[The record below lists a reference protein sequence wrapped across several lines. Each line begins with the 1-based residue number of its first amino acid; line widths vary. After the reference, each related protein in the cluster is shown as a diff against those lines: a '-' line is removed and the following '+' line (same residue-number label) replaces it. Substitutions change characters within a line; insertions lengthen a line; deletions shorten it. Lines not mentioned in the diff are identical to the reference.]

1 MASPR
6 LAPAPSLDLASLRL
20 DAGAVLFGR
29 LDSPLEG
36 SAPEPGALARCLHVT
51 VRLEGD
57 GGVSRATT
65 ACRARAHDAYDP
77 DDPSDDRSRWWR
89 SVVTPFHDARPRPSP
104 GPVAPAVA
112 RDFALQL
119 DDAEV
124 GARGVLTVAVSP
136 EARRAC
142 VLLREPFEIARAAHE
157 LPPRRLPSVV
167 DACGAAYA
175 ETLLSAEP
183 RASLGIFPP
192 SLILFVTCGALLAL
206 LAAAVSSPA
215 VAFRLAEAAYRIRRR
230 VSAAA
235 ERWHAAVS
243 ERATRLARPPL
254 PLRRPRGSK
263 APLGAWRVRRLLR
276 ERSAGRPPFPPRGSR
291 REARRSSPEPMDLL
305 EDDDGFLFDAQATW
319 ALRAAVA
326 DVEDVEDVDA
336 SPGGEGARGRERRE
350 EPLAFDET
358 ALGSGKNE
366 KTKKRSLVRAFLG
379 APPTRPRGFEHLWPH
394 TCAARDSGGWDS
406 TSSCAMT
413 DVPSGTRVIRAGHES
428 SARNASST
436 LKKKTS
442 SRDGF
447 ETPETC
453 FAVAYGRAFSG
464 NAEPEERHD
473 VRRARVMARLEPEE
487 RLESGDP
494 GSPDTAGNAGDGPFL
509 VRMFGGRADAAPADA
524 DLRVL
529 AEDVFRAGAF
539 GDATVVSV
547 ADGAPDLR
555 LRVRFGAE
563 AAATQ
568 TRSSR
573 SSPKNAPAH
582 DPFIAAFG
590 DKRGRA
596 RRRTSA
602 AFEFRG
608 VSESP
613 MHFAGLDAATG
624 EWRRARAGRRAEE

>member
-112 RDFALQL
+112 RDFTLQL

-142 VLLREPFEIARAAHE
+142 VLLREPFEIARTAHE

-192 SLILFVTCGALLAL
+192 FLILFVTCGALLAL

-230 VSAAA
+230 VSAAG

-243 ERATRLARPPL
+243 ERATRLARPPRCGVRAAR
-254 PLRRPRGSK
+254 RRPSARGASGGCS
-263 APLGAWRVRRLLR
+263 ASEAQGDRL
-276 ERSAGRPPFPPRGSR
+276 S
-291 REARRSSPEPMDLL
+291 
-305 EDDDGFLFDAQATW
+305 
-319 ALRAAVA
+319 LRAARA
-326 DVEDVEDVDA
+326 AKLDA
-336 SPGGEGARGRERRE
+336 SRSRWTCSRTTTGSCSTRRRRGR
-350 EPLAFDET
+350 
-358 ALGSGKNE
+358 
-366 KTKKRSLVRAFLG
+366 
-379 APPTRPRGFEHLWPH
+379 
-394 TCAARDSGGWDS
+394 
-406 TSSCAMT
+406 
-413 DVPSGTRVIRAGHES
+413 
-428 SARNASST
+428 
-436 LKKKTS
+436 
-442 SRDGF
+442 
-447 ETPETC
+447 
-453 FAVAYGRAFSG
+453 
-464 NAEPEERHD
+464 
-473 VRRARVMARLEPEE
+473 
-487 RLESGDP
+487 
-494 GSPDTAGNAGDGPFL
+494 
-509 VRMFGGRADAAPADA
+509 
-524 DLRVL
+524 
-529 AEDVFRAGAF
+529 
-539 GDATVVSV
+539 
-547 ADGAPDLR
+547 
-555 LRVRFGAE
+555 
-563 AAATQ
+563 
-568 TRSSR
+568 
-573 SSPKNAPAH
+573 
-582 DPFIAAFG
+582 
-590 DKRGRA
+590 
-596 RRRTSA
+596 
-602 AFEFRG
+602 
-608 VSESP
+608 
-613 MHFAGLDAATG
+613 
-624 EWRRARAGRRAEE
+624 

>member
-1 MASPR
+1 V
-6 LAPAPSLDLASLRL
+6 DL
-20 DAGAVLFGR
+20 F
-29 LDSPLEG
+29 
-36 SAPEPGALARCLHVT
+36 
-51 VRLEGD
+51 
-57 GGVSRATT
+57 
-65 ACRARAHDAYDP
+65 
-77 DDPSDDRSRWWR
+77 
-89 SVVTPFHDARPRPSP
+89 
-104 GPVAPAVA
+104 
-112 RDFALQL
+112 
-119 DDAEV
+119 
-124 GARGVLTVAVSP
+124 
-136 EARRAC
+136 
-142 VLLREPFEIARAAHE
+142 
-157 LPPRRLPSVV
+157 
-167 DACGAAYA
+167 
-175 ETLLSAEP
+175 
-183 RASLGIFPP
+183 
-192 SLILFVTCGALLAL
+192 
-206 LAAAVSSPA
+206 
-215 VAFRLAEAAYRIRRR
+215 
-230 VSAAA
+230 
-235 ERWHAAVS
+235 
-243 ERATRLARPPL
+243 
-254 PLRRPRGSK
+254 
-263 APLGAWRVRRLLR
+263 
-276 ERSAGRPPFPPRGSR
+276 
-291 REARRSSPEPMDLL
+291 

-326 DVEDVEDVDA
+326 DVEDVDA
-336 SPGGEGARGRERRE
+336 SPGGEGARGRECRE
-350 EPLAFDET
+350 EPLAFET
-358 ALGSGKNE
+358 ALGSGKNG
-366 KTKKRSLVRAFLG
+366 KRSLVRAFLG
-379 APPTRPRGFEHLWPH
+379 APPTRPRGFEHLWPQ
-394 TCAARDSGGWDS
+394 TRAARDSSGWDS

-428 SARNASST
+428 SARNASSR
-436 LKKKTS
+436 KTS

-473 VRRARVMARLEPEE
+473 VRRARVMARLEPE

-573 SSPKNAPAH
+573 GSPKNAPAH

-613 MHFAGLDAATG
+613 MRFAELDAATG
-624 EWRRARAGRRAEE
+624 EWRRARPGRRAEE

>member
-192 SLILFVTCGALLAL
+192 SLILFVFVTCGALLAL

-276 ERSAGRPPFPPRGSR
+276 ERSAGRPPFPPRGSI
-291 REARRSSPEPMDLL
+291 EIEPTDLL

-326 DVEDVEDVDA
+326 DVEDVDA
-336 SPGGEGARGRERRE
+336 SPGGEGARGRE
-350 EPLAFDET
+350 LLKNET
-358 ALGSGKNE
+358 ALGSGKNG
-366 KTKKRSLVRAFLG
+366 KRSLVRAFLG

-394 TCAARDSGGWDS
+394 TCADSADSGGWDS

-413 DVPSGTRVIRAGHES
+413 DVPSGTRVIRRRGHES

-473 VRRARVMARLEPEE
+473 VRRARVMARLEPE

-573 SSPKNAPAH
+573 GSPKNAPAH

>member
-1 MASPR
+1 
-6 LAPAPSLDLASLRL
+6 
-20 DAGAVLFGR
+20 
-29 LDSPLEG
+29 
-36 SAPEPGALARCLHVT
+36 
-51 VRLEGD
+51 
-57 GGVSRATT
+57 
-65 ACRARAHDAYDP
+65 
-77 DDPSDDRSRWWR
+77 
-89 SVVTPFHDARPRPSP
+89 
-104 GPVAPAVA
+104 
-112 RDFALQL
+112 
-119 DDAEV
+119 
-124 GARGVLTVAVSP
+124 
-136 EARRAC
+136 
-142 VLLREPFEIARAAHE
+142 
-157 LPPRRLPSVV
+157 
-167 DACGAAYA
+167 
-175 ETLLSAEP
+175 
-183 RASLGIFPP
+183 
-192 SLILFVTCGALLAL
+192 
-206 LAAAVSSPA
+206 
-215 VAFRLAEAAYRIRRR
+215 
-230 VSAAA
+230 
-235 ERWHAAVS
+235 
-243 ERATRLARPPL
+243 
-254 PLRRPRGSK
+254 
-263 APLGAWRVRRLLR
+263 
-276 ERSAGRPPFPPRGSR
+276 
-291 REARRSSPEPMDLL
+291 MDLL

>member
-112 RDFALQL
+112 RDFTLQL

-142 VLLREPFEIARAAHE
+142 VLLREPFEIARTAHE

-192 SLILFVTCGALLAL
+192 FLILFVTCGALLAL

-291 REARRSSPEPMDLL
+291 REARRQPEPVDLL

-326 DVEDVEDVDA
+326 DVEDVDA
-336 SPGGEGARGRERRE
+336 SPGGEGARGRECRE
-350 EPLAFDET
+350 EPLAFET
-358 ALGSGKNE
+358 ARGSEKNG
-366 KTKKRSLVRAFLG
+366 KRSLVRAFLG
-379 APPTRPRGFEHLWPH
+379 APPTRPRGFERLWPH

-413 DVPSGTRVIRAGHES
+413 DVPSGTRRRAGHES
-428 SARNASST
+428 SARNASSR
-436 LKKKTS
+436 KTS

-447 ETPETC
+447 GTPETC

-464 NAEPEERHD
+464 NAEPEEHHD
-473 VRRARVMARLEPEE
+473 VRRARVMARLEPE
-487 RLESGDP
+487 RLDSGDS
-494 GSPDTAGNAGDGPFL
+494 GDSKSPDTAGGAGDGPFL

-529 AEDVFRAGAF
+529 AEDVFGSGAF

-555 LRVRFGAE
+555 LRVRFAAE
-563 AAATQ
+563 AAFLPTQ

-573 SSPKNAPAH
+573 GSPRIAPAR
-582 DPFIAAFG
+582 DPFVAAFG

-602 AFEFRG
+602 AFEFRE

-613 MHFAGLDAATG
+613 MRFAGLDAATG

>member
-1 MASPR
+1 
-6 LAPAPSLDLASLRL
+6 
-20 DAGAVLFGR
+20 
-29 LDSPLEG
+29 
-36 SAPEPGALARCLHVT
+36 
-51 VRLEGD
+51 
-57 GGVSRATT
+57 
-65 ACRARAHDAYDP
+65 
-77 DDPSDDRSRWWR
+77 
-89 SVVTPFHDARPRPSP
+89 
-104 GPVAPAVA
+104 
-112 RDFALQL
+112 
-119 DDAEV
+119 
-124 GARGVLTVAVSP
+124 
-136 EARRAC
+136 
-142 VLLREPFEIARAAHE
+142 
-157 LPPRRLPSVV
+157 
-167 DACGAAYA
+167 
-175 ETLLSAEP
+175 
-183 RASLGIFPP
+183 
-192 SLILFVTCGALLAL
+192 
-206 LAAAVSSPA
+206 
-215 VAFRLAEAAYRIRRR
+215 
-230 VSAAA
+230 
-235 ERWHAAVS
+235 
-243 ERATRLARPPL
+243 
-254 PLRRPRGSK
+254 
-263 APLGAWRVRRLLR
+263 
-276 ERSAGRPPFPPRGSR
+276 
-291 REARRSSPEPMDLL
+291 MDLL

-473 VRRARVMARLEPEE
+473 VRRARVMARLEPE

>member
-192 SLILFVTCGALLAL
+192 SLILFVFVTCGALLAL

-276 ERSAGRPPFPPRGSR
+276 ERSAGRPPFPPRGSI
-291 REARRSSPEPMDLL
+291 EIEPTDLL

-336 SPGGEGARGRERRE
+336 SPGGEGARGRE
-350 EPLAFDET
+350 LLKNET
-358 ALGSGKNE
+358 ALGSGKNG
-366 KTKKRSLVRAFLG
+366 KRSLVRAFLG

-394 TCAARDSGGWDS
+394 TCADSADSGGWDS

-413 DVPSGTRVIRAGHES
+413 DVPSGTRVIRRRGHES

-473 VRRARVMARLEPEE
+473 VRRARVMARLEPE
-487 RLESGDP
+487 RLESGNL

-573 SSPKNAPAH
+573 GSPKNAPAH